1 MAAIRTAILKSPHIF
16 SSLRQKPIMR
26 LHFALL
32 PAFCLILSG
41 LYAQKDTLDL
51 SSNVT
56 SILINWSWQAQNG
69 DTTMRDFCLLE
80 FALPAEALTQAYGF
94 RLADMKAKDDK
105 GREYFSN
112 AFAVTAGEQTFHRDY
127 RLLAG
132 QKGQGPAPH
141 FRVRIENPKRDIE
154 YFSLEGV
161 LEAIDLSRDPNSVLE
176 FSTMD
181 WQPLYEALLPQGIQL
196 VFAAESRGM
205 IEQMANQGSM
215 SPEGQES
222 LNSFLE
228 TNSLMLRETLF
239 PGFTNFLL
247 LDADKRLLKV
257 ETIGAD
263 GIPIPYKDNRSYS
276 GGVLQ
281 IEQQYE
287 ALLSGREKVRV
298 IVATPETQLRIP
310 VKVEKLLL
318 PW

>member
-1 MAAIRTAILKSPHIF
+1 MHIHFVPIL
-16 SSLRQKPIMR
+16 
-26 LHFALL
+26 
-32 PAFCLILSG
+32 AFCLALPG
-41 LYAQKDTLDL
+41 LMYAQKDTLDL
-51 SSNVT
+51 SSNTT
-56 SILINWSWQAQNG
+56 SILINWSWQAQGG
-69 DTTMRDFCLLE
+69 DTTMRDFCILE
-80 FALPAEALTQAYGF
+80 FALPPEALTQAYGF
-94 RLADMKAKDDK
+94 RLADMKVRDDK

-132 QKGQGPAPH
+132 QTGQGPAPH
-141 FRVRIENPKRDIE
+141 FRVRVENPKRDIE
-154 YFSLEGV
+154 YFSLEGA
-161 LEAIDLSRDPNSVLE
+161 LEAVDLSRDPNSVLE
-176 FSTMD
+176 FSTID

-222 LNSFLE
+222 LNNFLE
-228 TNSLMLRETLF
+228 TNSLMLRETLY
-239 PGFTNFLL
+239 PESTNFLL
-247 LDADKRLLKV
+247 LDAGKRLLKV

-263 GIPIPYKDNRSYS
+263 GVPIPYKDSRSYS
-276 GGVLQ
+276 GGVLL

-287 ALLSGREKVRV
+287 VPLSGREKVRV